1 MRSYFIASICFI
13 VVQLFCT
20 AEVVGQVQYRYS
32 DHIPPYIETPSI
44 GKDFQLQDKT
54 FFLQNGIYGK
64 WRLDFTNNS
73 LVNDSTLDV
82 PFNSADY
89 FLTLYDREGRSIM
102 DIRRLQGGT
111 LWGIEERDWCDGI
124 MYEIDID
131 WLPNLL
137 LGRRSRADD
146 DRELLRLLPTNL

>member
-1 MRSYFIASICFI
+1 MRSYFIVSICFI

-20 AEVVGQVQYRYS
+20 NKTVGQEQYKYS
-32 DHIPPYIETPSI
+32 DYIPPYIETLAI
-44 GKDFQLQDKT
+44 GKNFQLQDKT
-54 FFLQNGIYGK
+54 FFLRNGIYGK

-89 FLTLYDREGRSIM
+89 FLTLYNREGNRIM
-102 DIRRLQGGT
+102 DLRRLQGRT
-111 LWGIEERDWCDGI
+111 LWEMEERDWCDGI
-124 MYEIDID
+124 MYEIDIH

-137 LGRRSRADD
+137 LGRRSRTDAD
-146 DRELLRLLPTNL
+146 RNILRQLPTNL